1 MRPFAIRLI
10 LAAAVLCFACE
21 EKIQPNILTQ
31 IDSRTLPQ
39 QESWNST
46 VTLSDSGLVKAVIKA
61 GYIRVFEKPRQ
72 TLLSQGVTVD
82 FFGDD
87 GKKTSVLTS
96 KEGKVDDLTND
107 LEAWGD
113 VVVVS
118 QTDSTRLQ
126 TDRLFWDNS
135 RRLVH
140 TPEFVRIASPR
151 EKIQGTGF
159 EAEQNLHNY
168 RVFRVSGQTQAQ

>member
-1 MRPFAIRLI
+1 MKLLTI
-10 LAAAVLCFACE
+10 LTVLVAAVFWSSCE
-21 EKIQPNILTQ
+21 EKVQPDVMTQ

-46 VTLSDSGLVKAVIKA
+46 VTLSDSGRVKAIIKA
-61 GYIRVFEKPRQ
+61 GYIRVYEEPRQ
-72 TLLSQGVTVD
+72 TLLSEGVVVD
-82 FFGDD
+82 FFDED
-87 GKKTSVLTS
+87 GRKTSVLTS
-96 KEGKVDDLTND
+96 REGKVDDPTND

-118 QTDSTRLQ
+118 QEDSTTLK
-126 TDRLFWDNS
+126 TERLFWDNT

-140 TPEFVRIASPR
+140 TPEFVSIVSPS

-159 EAEQNLHNY
+159 EAEQNLRNY
-168 RVFRVSGQTQAQ
+168 RIFRVSGETQAQ